1 MLFCLKAPK
10 RSPSFFFLRQLN
22 TKDMYYY
29 LERLCVV
36 FIIYSNLCRR
46 MRGYYS
52 SPCRRRARLESLITF
67 ELNTK
72 DDDTSKEDVSAF
84 TTVVVVIE
92 YEDSPPRRRR
102 RTRRESENGRPGWSK
117 CSRR

>member
-10 RSPSFFFLRQLN
+10 RSPSFFFF
-22 TKDMYYY
+22 TTIKYKDMYY

-36 FIIYSNLCRR
+36 FILRSSSNNTSTLRR
-46 MRGYYS
+46 V
-52 SPCRRRARLESLITF
+52 CRRARLESLITF

-72 DDDTSKEDVSAF
+72 DDDTSKEDVSAAF

-92 YEDSPPRRRR
+92 CEDSFPPRRRRR
-102 RTRRESENGRPGWSK
+102 RTRRESENGRPEWSK